1 MSPAAPGATL
11 RGVNTT
17 QHPELPLLGQPTLLL
32 NIGAPIAAYEVLTN
46 RGASELTGLLVAA
59 IFPVLAVALSAVRA
73 RRLDPVGALSLAAIA
88 LGLAGTLFLHDPR
101 VLLVKDSVIT
111 GGLGLAFLGSLLTAR
126 PLLFVIGREMT
137 TSGDAAKLQRYDEL
151 WASAN
156 YRRHSRQATVI
167 WGVALVGEATA
178 RVVVSFLVPPG
189 VLVAISPLLAVA
201 VFGPLA
207 LWTIRRRRALGLGA
221 APTTARSPDGEH
233 HAHDR
238 DLTRAAV

>member
-1 MSPAAPGATL
+1 MLT
-11 RGVNTT
+11 GVNTT
-17 QHPELPLLGQPTLLL
+17 QHAELPVLAQPALLL

-59 IFPVLAVALSAVRA
+59 IFPVLAVALGAVRV
-73 RRLDPVGALSLAAIA
+73 RRLDPIGALSLAAIA

-111 GGLGLAFLGSLLTAR
+111 GGLGLAFLGSLLTTR
-126 PLLFVIGREMT
+126 PLLFVVGRQLT
-137 TSGDAAKLQRYDEL
+137 TGSDPARVQRYDEL
-151 WASAN
+151 WASAS
-156 YRRHSRQATVI
+156 YRRHSREATLI
-167 WGVALVGEATA
+167 WGLALVGEAA
-178 RVVVSFLVPPG
+178 LRVVVSFLVPPG

-221 APTTARSPDGEH
+221 APTTAPSPDGEH